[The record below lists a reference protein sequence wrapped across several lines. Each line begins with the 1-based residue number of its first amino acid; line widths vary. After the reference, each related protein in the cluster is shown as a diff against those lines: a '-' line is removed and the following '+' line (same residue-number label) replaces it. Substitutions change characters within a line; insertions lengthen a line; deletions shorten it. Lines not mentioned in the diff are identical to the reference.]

1 MFLFR
6 SAFWLT
12 VGFLVVAPHGTDF
25 GAAASA
31 VKNQAI
37 AAGLD
42 AGQRLIVSQIGGT
55 AYSSSALLDVLN
67 SPSVALPMQE
77 STTAA
82 VFPRPRPAAMG

>member
-31 VKNQAI
+31 VRDQAI

-42 AGQRLIVSQIGGT
+42 AGQRLVVSQISSRT
-55 AYSSSALLDVLN
+55 YSSSALLDVLN

-77 STTAA
+77 STTAV
-82 VFPRPRPAAMG
+82 VFPRSRPAAMG